1 MKKILLLILFLISFS
16 VTAQQLVLKKGVV
29 IDSIKV
35 NDSIPESFSLYLPQE
50 FKMTE
55 EWPVVFVF
63 DTEGNSERA
72 LKLFAPAAEEHG
84 YILAA
89 SNNVHDSLSI
99 SKNVLVANRMF
110 NSVYGFLPLKKDR
123 SYTAGFSG
131 GARLASV
138 IPAFIKNIRG
148 VLSCGAP
155 IPNTDVLSTKN
166 PFHFIGIVGN
176 KDFNYPDMLALEKYL
191 NRMKFPN
198 QLLVF
203 DGGHEWPSQADF
215 SKALNY
221 FTLTAMAKGELE
233 SNKEQIGDAFSK
245 NLGVVS
251 SMITSKKLLI
261 ADHRLSQMI
270 RVYGSYGFAD
280 SLKATQKSLRRSKD
294 YRNFRRAQN
303 AAFFKENFIKDDYD
317 YYLKEDVLTYNY
329 NNLGWWTYQ
338 MENLEKYKKG
348 GVNSFEKNMGMRLE
362 GYLNAL
368 IEDNI
373 DLINSEKVVD
383 DEALNF
389 LWMLKTITAPKEYE
403 NYLKVISRNAKTS
416 EYGTA
421 LFYLEE
427 LLKQGFTDK
436 EKLYG
441 LENTSLLRITPE
453 FNEIIAKYLK
463 NARYDIIEE

>member
-1 MKKILLLILFLISFS
+1 MKKILLLFLFLISFS

-29 IDSIKV
+29 LDSIKV
-35 NDSIPESFSLYLPQE
+35 NDSIPESFSLYLPKE

-55 EWPVVFVF
+55 KWPVVFVF
-63 DTEGNSERA
+63 DTEGNSDRA

-84 YILAA
+84 YVLAA

-99 SKNVLVANRMF
+99 SKNVLIANRMF
-110 NSVYGFLPLKKDR
+110 STVSSILPLEKDR
-123 SYTAGFSG
+123 IYTAGFSG

-138 IPAFIKNIRG
+138 IPAFVKNIRG

-166 PFHFIGIVGN
+166 PFHFIGIVGK

-191 NRMKFPN
+191 NKMKFPN

-221 FTLTAMAKGELE
+221 FTLTATAKGELS
-233 SNKEQIGDAFSK
+233 SNKEQLGVNFSK
-245 NLGVVS
+245 DLGVIS
-251 SMITSKKLLI
+251 SMITAKKPLM

-270 RVYGSYGFAD
+270 RVYGSYGLTD

-294 YRNFRRAQN
+294 YRNHRRSQN

-317 YYLKEDVLTYNY
+317 YFLEEDVLTYNY

-348 GVNSFEKNMGMRLE
+348 SNLFEKNMGLRLD

-383 DEALNF
+383 AEALNF
-389 LWMLKTITAPKEYE
+389 LWMLKTITAPKDYE
-403 NYLKVISRNAKTS
+403 NYLKVISHNAKTS

-427 LLKQGFTDK
+427 LLKQGYTDK
-436 EKLYG
+436 EKLYS

-453 FNEIIAKYLK
+453 FNEIVAKYLK
-463 NARYDIIEE
+463 DARYDIIEE